1 MTEDRKLVV
10 EANKVK
16 KYFQTE
22 RSMSVDK
29 PVVKAVD
36 GVSLKIYDGEVYGLV
51 GESGCGKSTFGR
63 TLLRLT
69 DPTSGQI
76 VINGTDI
83 TNMPDKQLRMKRKD
97 MQMIFQD
104 PYTSLNPRKKI
115 GEILDEVLIIHGMK
129 NARERMDL
137 TLEIMGKVGLRQE
150 HYYRYP
156 HEFSGG
162 QRQRVGIAR
171 ALILNPKFIVC
182 DEPVS
187 ALDVSIQSQIINL
200 LLDMKE
206 EKNLTYLF
214 IAHDLSVVKYIS
226 TKIGVMYLGHLVE
239 EADFDELFRNPLHPY
254 TQALLSAV
262 PSTTVGKRK
271 DRIVLQGELP
281 SPLDPP
287 AGCPFHTRCP
297 YAKPFCKEM
306 KPKKIEAGP
315 GHMVRCFLYGDTN

>member
-115 GEILDEVLIIHGMK
+115 GEILDEVLVIHGMK

-239 EADFDELFRNPLHPY
+239 EADSDELFRNPLHPY

-262 PSTTVGKRK
+262 PSTTVGKKK

-306 KPKKIEAGP
+306 KPKKLEAGS

>member
-69 DPTSGQI
+69 DPTGGQI

-239 EADFDELFRNPLHPY
+239 EADSDELFRNPLHPY

-262 PSTTVGKRK
+262 PSTTVGEKK

-306 KPKKIEAGP
+306 KPKKLEAGS